1 VKLKT
6 ILTPVAPT
14 IKKQFLKIL
23 PLETLSRY
31 PIFEGVVLPESYPI
45 FTDEFQEGERF
56 FYFLSKYR
64 NKKLLFRERGIG
76 SIYSGDF
83 SRDMP
88 MEISGDNLVPSP
100 VVEGKM
106 LDFSIQEDGEYVILE
121 SSVPTSLLEAYN
133 FPHSVLASSETSVN
147 IVEIKP
153 NSVLGRFGQDIASV
167 SFSQIRDYLLSDPV
181 FIENIRSRL

>member
-1 VKLKT
+1 MKLKI

-23 PLETLSRY
+23 PLETLSSF
-31 PIFEGVVLPESYPI
+31 PIFGGATIPESYPI

-64 NKKLLFRERGIG
+64 NRELIFKEKGIG
-76 SIYSGDF
+76 SICAGDF

-88 MEISGDNLVPSP
+88 IEISNGHLPPSS
-100 VVEGKM
+100 VIEGKM

-121 SSVPTSLLEAYN
+121 SSVPVSLLEAYS
-133 FPHSVLASSETSVN
+133 FPHSVLASSENSLN

-153 NSVLGRFGQDIASV
+153 NSLLGRFGQDIASV
-167 SFSQIRDYLLSDPV
+167 SMEEIRNYLLSDSV
-181 FIENIRSRL
+181 FIEQIRSRL